1 MSHKTTRQQILE
13 VLQSKGQASAAEIGS
28 LLHLTSA
35 NVRHHLG
42 NLEREGLVQPGGN
55 APGSGRGRP
64 ALLYRLRAPAQ
75 AHNLD
80 YLSSIL
86 LRLRAHSSTEEDLA
100 ARLAA
105 GLLDEFAPLELAR
118 SPAMRVASAVQRLNK
133 FHYQAR
139 WEAHTSGARIIL
151 GHCPYAAIVQNHPE
165 LCRMD
170 AELLEGLLGAAVEH
184 TARLEPA
191 PSGLP
196 QCVFTIRAGR

>member
-1 MSHKTTRQQILE
+1 MSHKTTRQQILD
-13 VLQSKGQASAAEIGS
+13 VLQSKGQASASEIGS

-42 NLEREGLVQPGGN
+42 NLEREGLVQPSGN
-55 APGSGRGRP
+55 AITTGRGRP

-80 YLSSIL
+80 RLSRIL
-86 LRLRAHSSTEEDLA
+86 LTELEGQFSAPEVLVQ
-100 ARLAA
+100 RLAA
-105 GLLDEFAPLELAR
+105 GLLKASGQVEPAR
-118 SPAMRVASAVQRLNK
+118 SPAIRMVSAVQCLNK

-151 GHCPYAAIVQNHPE
+151 GHCPYAAIVEDHPE

-170 AELLEGLLGAAVEH
+170 AALLEGLLGVGVEH

-191 PSGLP
+191 PTGLP
-196 QCVFTIRAGR
+196 QCVFTLRTK